1 MPKSIPLPDRTSA
14 FFWSAAS
21 ESRLAVQRCNRC
33 GAWHHPPVIA
43 CPQCQS
49 EDVRPTDVSGRG
61 TVYSFTVVRQAFD
74 PAYAEEL
81 PYLVALVELEEDP
94 SLRLLSN
101 LVELEVP
108 DAAVGMPVE
117 VVFVERNRQAL
128 PMFRPRNDS

>member
-1 MPKSIPLPDRTSA
+1 
-14 FFWSAAS
+14 
-21 ESRLAVQRCNRC
+21 
-33 GAWHHPPVIA
+33 VIA

-117 VVFVERNRQAL
+117 VVFVERNGQAL